1 MGWFGG
7 GSGSSSTPPSKVSI
21 VTEYKPEE
29 KLNNILKIY
38 HQNLKIQNQYLKDKP
53 H

>member
-29 KLNNILKIY
+29 KT
-38 HQNLKIQNQYLKDKP
+38 QQYLEDLPPKF
-53 H
+53 